1 MAYLVKKLTLV
12 RQSRLDATN
21 CMKQHRGGP
30 NMAYLLEKV
39 TLVLYVGRG

>member
-21 CMKQHRGGP
+21 CMKQHRGGQIWP
-30 NMAYLLEKV
+30 TYWKK
-39 TLVLYVGRG
+39 